1 MVPKK
6 TKYLLLQAK
15 TIVAKQIFTMKRF
28 SLDILYFKR
37 ANLRWRNT
45 VESVFKHCVLVDR
58 ILCLAFVQMSNGCF
72 AIRKTSL
79 N

>member
-6 TKYLLLQAK
+6 TKCLLLQAK
-15 TIVAKQIFTMKRF
+15 TIVAKQIFTMRRF
-28 SLDILYFKR
+28 SLDILYYKR
-37 ANLRWRNT
+37 VNLRWRIT

-58 ILCLAFVQMSNGCF
+58 ILCLALVQMSNGCF

-79 N
+79 K

>member
-6 TKYLLLQAK
+6 TKCLLLQAK
-15 TIVAKQIFTMKRF
+15 TIVAKSIFTMRRF

-37 ANLRWRNT
+37 ANQRWRNT

-58 ILCLAFVQMSNGCF
+58 ILCLAFIQVNNSSF
-72 AIRKTSL
+72 AIGKTSL
-79 N
+79 K